1 VAGVSPWFAAL
12 DHEPAEFVADV
23 VVIGS
28 GGAGLCAAAAAGR
41 AGARVILV
49 TKGRAGLANATA
61 YAGGGFTVSP
71 PPGTAG
77 PALSPETHLAMSLET
92 GRHIAD
98 RQLLEQLC
106 QRGPAALRELERD
119 FGVRFDWSSSGCS
132 VARYGRPPLLGGV
145 GLTEPLVLHLRQAG
159 VRILEDTV
167 VTGIVPGPHGSM
179 SGVVTL
185 DLGGSRGAPSLAT
198 IAAPAVVVATG
209 GGGAI
214 YGRTDN
220 PPRMTGDGYAMLADA
235 GAALRDMEFVQFY
248 PLGIDEPGLPSSL
261 LDIGLVDFVRLVDE
275 TGVDPLAGK
284 MAEWGVTSGRAINLV
299 ARDRAAVALARH
311 IAAGHRLLLRTDEL
325 RERIAGAASDL
336 ADEVRSSFPRT
347 FDPFA
352 RPVQVAPTQHYFCG
366 GAVISLAAEVL
377 DPDGR
382 TIPGLYACGE
392 TTGGV
397 DGANR
402 VGGNALVNIV
412 VFGLSAGVAA
422 ARFALARPGR
432 GEGLAAGDC
441 LAPGGGSDRPAW
453 RRAVESLRERLE
465 RWTGGRRDEPVRP
478 ASLRRDLHR
487 LCDTHLGPVR
497 SEPGLRQ
504 ALAGLTVLSGHLPR
518 LKCEV
523 PADLLLALEMGFA
536 IRTATF
542 VAKAALLRT
551 ESRGSHFREDFPV
564 EGDAWARSVV
574 LGDTGRI
581 D

>member
-1 VAGVSPWFAAL
+1 VAGVSSRLAAL
-12 DHEPAEFVADV
+12 DREPAEFAADV

-28 GGAGLCAAAAAGR
+28 GGAGLCAAAAASR
-41 AGARVILV
+41 AGARTILV

-71 PPGTAG
+71 PPGTEG
-77 PALSPETHLAMSLET
+77 PALSPDTHLAMSLET

-98 RQLLEQLC
+98 RELLGHLC
-106 QRGPAALRELERD
+106 QRGPAALQELERD
-119 FGVRFDWSSSGCS
+119 FGVRFEWFSSGCS

-159 VRILEDTV
+159 VRIMEDTV
-167 VTGIVPGPHGSM
+167 VTGIVQGPNGSV
-179 SGVVTL
+179 SGVVAL
-185 DLGGSRGAPSLAT
+185 DLGGSRGAPSLVT

-261 LDIGLVDFVRLVDE
+261 LDTGLIDFVRLVDE

-311 IAAGHRLLLRTDEL
+311 IAAGHQLLLRTDEL
-325 RERIAGAASDL
+325 GERIAGAASDL
-336 ADEVRSSFPRT
+336 ADRVRYFFPRT

-366 GAVISLAAEVL
+366 GAVISLAAEAL
-377 DPDGR
+377 DAGR
-382 TIPGLYACGE
+382 RPIPGLYACGE

-412 VFGLSAGVAA
+412 VFGLSAGEAA
-422 ARFALARPGR
+422 ARFASARPGR
-432 GEGLAAGDC
+432 GER
-441 LAPGGGSDRPAW
+441 LAPGGRLACGGDPNHPAW
-453 RRAVESLRERLE
+453 RLAVENLRDRLE
-465 RWTGGRRDEPVRP
+465 RWTGGRRGEPVRP

-487 LCDTHLGPVR
+487 LCDSHLGPVR
-497 SEPGLRQ
+497 SEPGLLQ
-504 ALAGLTVLSGHLPR
+504 ALAGLTALFGQLPR
-518 LKCEV
+518 LTCEV
-523 PADLLLALEMGFA
+523 PSDLLLALEMGFA
-536 IRTATF
+536 IRTAAF

-564 EGDAWARSVV
+564 ESDAWVRSVV
-574 LGDTGRI
+574 LGGAG
-581 D
+581 

>member
-1 VAGVSPWFAAL
+1 MAGVRL
-12 DHEPAEFVADV
+12 LTADV

-28 GGAGLCAAAAAGR
+28 GGAGLCAAAAAHR
-41 AGARVILV
+41 AGARTILV

-71 PPGTAG
+71 PPGTEGA
-77 PALSPETHLAMSLET
+77 ALSPDTHLAMSLET

-98 RQLLEQLC
+98 RELLGHLC
-106 QRGPAALRELERD
+106 QRGPAALQELERD
-119 FGVRFDWSSSGCS
+119 FGVRFEWSSSGCS

-159 VRILEDTV
+159 VRIMEDTV
-167 VTGIVPGPHGSM
+167 VTGIVQGPNGSA
-179 SGVVTL
+179 SGVVAL
-185 DLGGSRGAPSLAT
+185 DLGGSRGAPSLVT

-261 LDIGLVDFVRLVDE
+261 LDIGLIDFVRLVDE

-284 MAEWGVTSGRAINLV
+284 MAEWGVTSGQAINLV

-311 IAAGHRLLLRTDEL
+311 IAAGHQVLLRTDEL
-325 RERIAGAASDL
+325 GERIAGAASDL
-336 ADEVRSSFPRT
+336 ADRVRSFFPRT

-352 RPVQVAPTQHYFCG
+352 RPVRVAPTQHYFCG
-366 GAVISLAAEVL
+366 GAVISLTAEAL
-377 DPDGR
+377 DAGGR

-412 VFGLSAGVAA
+412 VFGLNAGEAA
-422 ARFALARPGR
+422 ARFASARPGR
-432 GEGLAAGDC
+432 GEGLAPGDR
-441 LAPGGGSDRPAW
+441 LTPGADPNHPAW
-453 RRAVESLRERLE
+453 RLAVESLRERLG
-465 RWTGGRRDEPVRP
+465 RWTGGTGGRRGEPVRP

-497 SEPGLRQ
+497 SETGLRQ
-504 ALAGLTVLSGHLPR
+504 ALAGLTALSDQLPR
-518 LKCEV
+518 LTCEV

-536 IRTATF
+536 IRTAVF
-542 VAKAALLRT
+542 VAQAALLRT

-564 EGDAWARSVV
+564 ESDAWVRSVV
-574 LGDTGRI
+574 LGGAG
-581 D
+581 